1 MVTLAEPPSITGL
14 AVGLPLGVLL
24 AFVFLITTVAV
35 VIAVC
40 FQMLRKK
47 EEMEIPACEV
57 EYEVVGPL
65 QQPQG
70 PDPITDMNVAYASTN
85 F

>member
-1 MVTLAEPPSITGL
+1 
-14 AVGLPLGVLL
+14 VGAPLEVLL
-24 AFVFLITTVAV
+24 AVAFLITTVAM

-40 FQMLRKK
+40 FQILRKREK
-47 EEMEIPACEV
+47 IKIPACEV

-70 PDPITDMNVAYASTN
+70 PDPITDMNVAYASTSFN
-85 F
+85 STSKLSTQ